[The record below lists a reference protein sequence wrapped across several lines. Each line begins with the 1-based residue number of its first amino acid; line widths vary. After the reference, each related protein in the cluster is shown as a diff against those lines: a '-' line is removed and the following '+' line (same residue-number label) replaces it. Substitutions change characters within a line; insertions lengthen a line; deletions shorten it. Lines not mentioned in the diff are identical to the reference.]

1 MSKFNSIGPKSFR
14 GEVPPGYIEPSAIKE
29 YKARSMIEEYRILA
43 TVFAILALA
52 LAVYVIKSIITAPSP
67 PPPPVQSVYIET
79 VPPKAAPQAQ
89 P

>member
-14 GEVPPGYIEPSAIKE
+14 GEVPPGFIEPGAIKE
-29 YKARSMIEEYRILA
+29 YKARSMFEEYRGLA
-43 TVFAILALA
+43 IVFAVVTLALA
-52 LAVYVIKSIITAPSP
+52 AYIIKSILTAPAP

-79 VPPKAAPQAQ
+79 VPPKTAPPAQ